1 MFSKKNRKQKT
12 LKHYVSDIDRR
23 LAEFD
28 HTHRLSPSQQAE
40 IKKYEWIYKHRDNPI
55 APEKKKDIWKF

>member
-1 MFSKKNRKQKT
+1 MFTKT
-12 LKHYVSDIDRR
+12 LKRYVSEIDRR

-28 HTHRLSPSQQAE
+28 RTHRLSRSQQAE

-55 APEKKKDIWKF
+55 VIEKKKDIWKF